1 MAGNLLNMGYAA
13 DQQFTIYK
21 HDGFTTDILDS
32 YLRAMTNEEMGLSW
46 DGANV
51 LQANYTTDLIYVMTG
66 FSATVES
73 SFAAVEASDLAYDG
87 TNVIMSDH
95 TTITRFVGKSAS
107 IDATFTPQNSGSAR
121 GVAWDGTN
129 AMTSYYGSGGAG
141 QGRCYLYVGFSD
153 TLDQTLDGSYGA
165 WEPTQCGWDSDN
177 LIVAL
182 PTTGVA
188 RKYSGFS
195 TTVLGNVTFGAVGTR
210 GIADDS
216 WGGDIPP
223 NTVLNMGGLFGAG
236 GIIDG

>member
-1 MAGNLLNMGYAA
+1 MGYAA

-73 SFAAVEASDLAYDG
+73 SFAATNPSDLAFDG

-95 TTITRFVGKSAS
+95 TTITRFVGKTAS

-121 GVAWDGTN
+121 GVGWDGTN

-153 TLDQTLDGSYGA
+153 TVDTTLDGSYAA
-165 WEPTQCGWDSDN
+165 WEPRQMGWDSDN
-177 LIVAL
+177 LIL
-182 PTTGVA
+182 ILDQTGVY
-188 RKYSGFS
+188 RQYVGF
-195 TTVLGNVTFGAVGTR
+195 TTSVTSNTAVGPGIDPR

-216 WGGDIPP
+216 WGGSVP
-223 NTVLNMGGLFGAG
+223 VVGGWSIFGDEAFVS
-236 GIIDG
+236 